1 MVNDLRLP
9 FPRQTRRR
17 QHTAALNIE
26 RGRRTAWLRGGGEKA
41 ILDAVGAPSQWD
53 PRHRCWMTS
62 VTRLDDVL
70 AFVEYKQRR
79 VVTVT
84 TVDR

>member
-17 QHTAALNIE
+17 QHSAALNIE

-53 PRHRCWMTS
+53 PQHRCWMTS
-62 VTRLDDVL
+62 ITRVADV
-70 AFVEYKQRR
+70 ATWAEFKQRR
-79 VVTVT
+79 LVTIVE
-84 TVDR
+84 VDR